1 MMNTKLKKMIA
12 ILGCV
17 VLLWAFTVAQGAKGR
32 TYEIHP
38 QIPESVF
45 KSDSVKALEAY
56 ERMVDRVLAINS
68 RQLDSMELNIKSM
81 STQLNR
87 VEMKLDMLLNRTLLI
102 ENAPGISHLN
112 AKNNCK
118 KASAGDPNTPDKE

>member
-1 MMNTKLKKMIA
+1 MMNAKFKKVIV
-12 ILGCV
+12 ILGCA
-17 VLLWAFTVAQGAKGR
+17 VLIWALTGAQGARGK

-38 QIPESVF
+38 QIPESLF

-68 RQLDSMELNIKSM
+68 RQLDTMELNINSA

-87 VEMKLDMLLNRTLLI
+87 VEMKLDMLLNRTQLI
-102 ENAPGISHLN
+102 ENALGISGQNSEKSHQ
-112 AKNNCK
+112 KPFV
-118 KASAGDPNTPDKE
+118 GDPNTSNKS

>member
-1 MMNTKLKKMIA
+1 MINTQLKKLMV

-17 VLLWAFTVAQGAKGR
+17 VLLWALTGAQGAKGR

-45 KSDSVKALEAY
+45 KSDSAKALEAY

-68 RQLDSMELNIKSM
+68 RQLDTMELNIKSA

-87 VEMKLDMLLNRTLLI
+87 VEMKLDMLLNRTLII
-102 ENAPGISHLN
+102 ENALGISRQD
-112 AKNNCK
+112 AKNTFK
-118 KASAGDPNTPDKE
+118 KASAGDPNAPDRE

>member
-1 MMNTKLKKMIA
+1 MMNTRIKKTIV

-17 VLLWAFTVAQGAKGR
+17 VLLWALTGAQGAKGK

-68 RQLDSMELNIKSM
+68 RQLDSMEISIKSM

-102 ENAPGISHLN
+102 ENALGISNLN
-112 AKNNCK
+112 AKNTCK
-118 KASAGDPNTPDKE
+118 KASVADPNTPD

>member
-1 MMNTKLKKMIA
+1 MMNTKMKKMIV

-17 VLLWAFTVAQGAKGR
+17 VLLWALTGAQGAKGR

-68 RQLDSMELNIKSM
+68 RQLDTMELNIKSM

-87 VEMKLDMLLNRTLLI
+87 VEMKLDRLLNRTLLI
-102 ENAPGISHLN
+102 ENAVGISKLN
-112 AKNNCK
+112 AKNTYK
-118 KASAGDPNTPDKE
+118 KALVRDPNTSDKE